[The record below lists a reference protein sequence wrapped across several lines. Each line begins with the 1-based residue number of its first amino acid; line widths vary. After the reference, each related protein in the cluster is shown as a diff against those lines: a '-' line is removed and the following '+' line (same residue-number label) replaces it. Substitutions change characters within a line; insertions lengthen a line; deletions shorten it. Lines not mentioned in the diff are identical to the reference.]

1 MHVALPPPHD
11 GAVLPVLQAGGFG
24 ASVDAYAWEPD
35 LDRASRQMR
44 LWFLSL
50 LGPQQ
55 SLKAIWARLLRGEV
69 ATLSQE
75 ALGSAHFCVLAER
88 EPRTWHSFSATL
100 PGAGG
105 HHLVLLP
112 DAARISSSRPDILLL
127 PRSEQEAAHLHWR
140 FLDRRLDLP
149 LRRVWAEW
157 LWARASLAGE
167 AVALQAFGILA
178 YRCTPDPNGLAAA
191 LSAAIRER
199 RLPDEAGQELP
210 LLSARSTRRA
220 AA

>member
-1 MHVALPPPHD
+1 MLLSLQHSA
-11 GAVLPVLQAGGFG
+11 ALPVLQAGGFG
-24 ASVDAYAWEPD
+24 ASVDAYAWEPNP
-35 LDRASRQMR
+35 DRASRQMR

-50 LGPQQ
+50 LGPRQ

-88 EPRTWHSFSATL
+88 EPRTWHSFTATL

-127 PRSEQEAAHLHWR
+127 PRSEQETAHLHWR
-140 FLDRRLDLP
+140 FLDRHLDLP
-149 LRRVWAEW
+149 LRRVWADW
-157 LWARASLAGE
+157 LWARASVAGE
-167 AVALQAFGILA
+167 AVALQAFGTLA
-178 YRCTPDPNGLAAA
+178 YRCTPDPTGLAAA
-191 LSAAIRER
+191 LSVAIGER
-199 RLPDEAGQELP
+199 RLPDEAGQEML
-210 LLSARSTRRA
+210 AACRRSGR
-220 AA
+220 